1 MEVYMKFLRAFLAAI
16 VVVPLVLYPSL
27 SAAAAHPA
35 IGILTLA
42 THAHLDEAA
51 AFSGLSVFEGQRLS
65 TEAEGRLSIRLGHSV
80 LTLGEK
86 TEVVLVLLAD
96 TLRVDMSVGS
106 RRFSAAQNEA
116 IEVHVEEAI
125 VRQASTQATQA
136 SVTILAP
143 KVLQITAER
152 GNLDFI
158 YQDEFRV
165 LPEGQTYRLY
175 LDSPSEPPDATSVG
189 SSKSHSSKRVGYF
202 IVGAG
207 VAGVAAWTIYDAL
220 RSLNP
225 PISPAKP

>member
-1 MEVYMKFLRAFLAAI
+1 MKFFRAFLAAI
-16 VVVPLVLYPSL
+16 VVVPLVFYPL
-27 SAAAAHPA
+27 LPAAAAHPA

-51 AFSGLSVFEGQRLS
+51 AFPGLSVFEGERLS
-65 TEAEGRLSIRLGHSV
+65 TEAEGRLSVRLGHSV

-86 TEVVLVLLAD
+86 TEVVLVPLAD
-96 TLRVDMSVGS
+96 TLHVDMSVGS
-106 RRFSAAQNEA
+106 LRFSAAQNEA
-116 IEVHVEEAI
+116 IEVHVQEAI

-152 GNLDFI
+152 GNLNFV

-189 SSKSHSSKRVGYF
+189 SAKSHSSKRVGYF

-207 VAGVAAWTIYDAL
+207 VAGLAAWTIHDAL
-220 RSLNP
+220 RSSNP

>member
-1 MEVYMKFLRAFLAAI
+1 MQLLRAFLAAF

-27 SAAAAHPA
+27 PAAAAHPA

-42 THAHLDEAA
+42 THAHLDEAT
-51 AFSGLSVFEGQRLS
+51 AFPGLSVFEGERLS
-65 TEAEGRLSIRLGHSV
+65 TEAGGRLSIRLGHSV

-86 TEVVLVLLAD
+86 TEVVPVALPD
-96 TLRVDMSVGS
+96 TLHVDMSAGS
-106 RRFSAAQNEA
+106 LHFSAAQNEC
-116 IEVHVEEAI
+116 IEVHVQEAI
-125 VRQASTQATQA
+125 IRQAGTQATQA

-152 GNLDFI
+152 GNLSFA
-158 YQDEFRV
+158 YQEEFRV

-175 LDSPSEPPDATSVG
+175 LDTPSEPPDATSLG
-189 SSKSHSSKRVGYF
+189 SSVLHSSKAVGYF

-207 VAGVAAWTIYDAL
+207 AAGVAAWTIHDAL
-220 RSLNP
+220 RSSNP

>member
-1 MEVYMKFLRAFLAAI
+1 MAAI
-16 VVVPLVLYPSL
+16 VVVPLVLYPL
-27 SAAAAHPA
+27 LPAAAAHPA
-35 IGILTLA
+35 IGILTLT
-42 THAHLDEAA
+42 THAHLVEAA
-51 AFSGLSVFEGQRLS
+51 AFSGLSVFEGERLS
-65 TEAEGRLSIRLGHSV
+65 TEAEGRLSIRLP
-80 LTLGEK
+80 
-86 TEVVLVLLAD
+86 LAD
-96 TLRVDMSVGS
+96 TLHVDMSVGS

-116 IEVHVEEAI
+116 IEVHVEEAT
-125 VRQASTQATQA
+125 VRQASTQATEA

-152 GNLDFI
+152 GNLDFT

-165 LPEGQTYRLY
+165 LPEAQTYRLY

-189 SSKSHSSKRVGYF
+189 SSKSHSSKRLGYF

-220 RSLNP
+220 RSSNP